1 MRVLLGLEA
10 VNEVLERLPPGE
22 GWLGDEERARLAAM
36 RHPQRRAQFLA
47 GHALARDLLAR
58 AEGGDW
64 RDWRLERDAQGAPCA
79 LRRGAVSGLRISLAH
94 SAGQVAG
101 AVAEVPVGVDL
112 EHAPRE
118 RDLLALAEA
127 LYPQEFSQWL
137 AALDEA
143 RRRTHFY
150 RRWTLDEAHGKA
162 LGVGLQPKALV
173 RQAWLPAV
181 EDAPHAWTWDIA
193 DGWLALA
200 LGEPHAAPPRIEAP
214 PLHDPS
220 IPQAWSLRLVP

>member
-1 MRVLLGLEA
+1 MKS
-10 VNEVLERLPPGE
+10 
-22 GWLGDEERARLAAM
+22 
-36 RHPQRRAQFLA
+36 
-47 GHALARDLLAR
+47 AR
-58 AEGGDW
+58 AWLRCATRSVAPSSLPATRWREICWRAPKAATGATGDW
-64 RDWRLERDAQGAPCA
+64 NAT
-79 LRRGAVSGLRISLAH
+79 RGAASGLRISLAH

-181 EDAPHAWTWDIA
+181 EDAPHAWTWDLA